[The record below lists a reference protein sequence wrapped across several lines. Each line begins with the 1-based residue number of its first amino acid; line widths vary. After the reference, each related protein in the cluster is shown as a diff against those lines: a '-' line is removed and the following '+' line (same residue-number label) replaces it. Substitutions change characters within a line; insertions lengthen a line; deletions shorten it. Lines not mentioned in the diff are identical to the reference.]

1 MMKGEIKKKPLKKD
15 GKKTNS
21 CQKNKDQI
29 EN

>member
-1 MMKGEIKKKPLKKD
+1 MKGEIKKKPLKKD
-15 GKKTNS
+15 RKKTNS